1 LSRLNSKLLVLDAS
15 LATGSND
22 AHFNPQGSVGG
33 DVNRKFLMA
42 VWEEGHIAVFNR
54 QLRREWGD
62 HGGDWVKRTWLRLM
76 ENKGLTRDAEGSEFS
91 GVLESASGAFA
102 SDGEKAAFAKDFHL
116 IQSALATG
124 QLILSNELRFPRQAA
139 KACQTEEKLKEL
151 HYGNPA
157 VEGEN
162 CRLWIKK
169 GAVKE
174 PERRIDVWAA
184 SHR

>member
-1 LSRLNSKLLVLDAS
+1 MSRLNSKLLVLDAS
-15 LATGSND
+15 LAKGSND

-33 DVNRKFLMA
+33 DVNRRLLIA
-42 VWEEGHIAVFNR
+42 VWEEGHVAVFNR
-54 QLRREWGD
+54 QLRREWSD
-62 HGGDWVKRTWLRLM
+62 HAGDWVKRTWLRLM
-76 ENKGLTRDAEGSEFS
+76 ENKGLTRDEEGAEFS
-91 GVLESASGAFA
+91 EMLGSASRVFTQE
-102 SDGEKAAFAKDFHL
+102 GERAAFVKDLHL

-139 KACQTEEKLKEL
+139 QVCQTEENLKQL

-162 CRLWIKK
+162 CRLWIKA
-169 GAVKE
+169 GAEKE

-184 SHR
+184 SHC